1 MVLEFSADSCSKIMS
16 TFKSFK
22 YELALGATIEM
33 PKPKL
38 DFFPNEQY
46 SVQQYLYTLCKANIG
61 SLGKKGSKWALAGP
75 DSDKVKLGTRADVT
89 EIFDFAEQLKII
101 IPKPDQTPEAG
112 EGEEPFVVYQL
123 SEPYWDRFD
132 KFAS

>member
-1 MVLEFSADSCSKIMS
+1 MS

-22 YELALGATIEM
+22 YELALGAAIEM

-46 SVQQYLYTLCKANIG
+46 SVQQYLHTLCKANIG
-61 SLGKKGSKWALAGP
+61 SLGKKGSKWSFAGP
-75 DSDKVKLGTRADVT
+75 DSEKVKLSTRADVT
-89 EIFDFAEQLKII
+89 EIFDYAEQLKII
-101 IPKPDQTPEAG
+101 VPKPDQPPPG
-112 EGEEPFVVYQL
+112 EGEDQPFVVYQL

>member
-1 MVLEFSADSCSKIMS
+1 MS

-22 YELALGATIEM
+22 YELALGAAIEM

-46 SVQQYLYTLCKANIG
+46 SVQQYLHTLCKANIG
-61 SLGKKGSKWALAGP
+61 SLGKKGAKWAFAGP
-75 DSDKVKLGTRADVT
+75 DSEKVKLSTRPDVT
-89 EIFDFAEQLKII
+89 EIFDYAEQLKII
-101 IPKPDQTPEAG
+101 VPKPDQSPSAE
-112 EGEEPFVVYQL
+112 EGEEPLVVYQL
-123 SEPYWDRFD
+123 SEAYWDRFD

>member
-1 MVLEFSADSCSKIMS
+1 MVLAVSADSFSRIMS

-22 YELALGATIEM
+22 YELALGAVIEM

-46 SVQQYLYTLCKANIG
+46 SVQQYLHTLCKVNIG
-61 SLGKKGSKWALAGP
+61 SLGKRGSKWAFAGP
-75 DSDKVKLGTRADVT
+75 DSEKVKLGTRIDVT
-89 EIFDFAEQLKII
+89 VMFDFAEQLKII
-101 IPKPDQTPEAG
+101 VPKPDQAPQAD